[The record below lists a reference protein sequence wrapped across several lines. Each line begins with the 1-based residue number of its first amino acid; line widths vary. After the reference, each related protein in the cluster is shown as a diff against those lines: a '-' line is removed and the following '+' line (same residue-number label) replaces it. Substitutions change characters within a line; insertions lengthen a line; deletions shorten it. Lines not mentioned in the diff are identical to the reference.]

1 MTDRF
6 YTYLTGYNKD
16 AVVCCFKLGASIE
29 NTIPKQLLKFFG
41 GSADENTYTT
51 DYIILIRTNIKYP
64 ILKRLTLHTVLK
76 NTYDIEAITP
86 ERFKGGNIKTI
97 KGNFIYNSE
106 IITKNPISK
115 TTLIRNLG
123 SKVKLSENILNI
135 LEKYEQKRLIVS
147 YSDVITNSSTQVFFL
162 DIEEKLINLLN
173 ENNITDK
180 VIIIN
185 SKEDVIRAVEFY
197 QKEEDSGGYGN
208 SEIFNLINFVYE
220 WYDMYTEYGKGDKW
234 KELNDA
240 GKTDREIIDF
250 IWPLID
256 GVIGKVYYSF
266 ADDCGIPKEADIL
279 WENGYNSYRE

>member
-1 MTDRF
+1 MDGVLTDISGLMTIGFF

-135 LEKYEQKRLIVS
+135 LEKYEQK
-147 YSDVITNSSTQVFFL
+147 T
-162 DIEEKLINLLN
+162 
-173 ENNITDK
+173 
-180 VIIIN
+180 
-185 SKEDVIRAVEFY
+185 
-197 QKEEDSGGYGN
+197 
-208 SEIFNLINFVYE
+208 FN
-220 WYDMYTEYGKGDKW
+220 
-234 KELNDA
+234 
-240 GKTDREIIDF
+240 
-250 IWPLID
+250 
-256 GVIGKVYYSF
+256 
-266 ADDCGIPKEADIL
+266 C
-279 WENGYNSYRE
+279 